1 VVGEGGGVP
10 GDGSVLA
17 LRASVVR
24 HQPDHLRPWPR
35 TWRAIVQPNAL
46 VSRGPYLYV
55 SSLAFQ
61 ALFPDC
67 GERMMVDVMVEGA
80 QDQVWPVRLVRAN
93 LYQGTRQPN
102 DQSGQLKAGSPV
114 LRDAFGGTLHLGTT
128 LEMTRA
134 GDGFG
139 GPGPPVVDMRVV
151 VDGDDDQVDG

>member
-1 VVGEGGGVP
+1 
-10 GDGSVLA
+10 
-17 LRASVVR
+17 
-24 HQPDHLRPWPR
+24 
-35 TWRAIVQPNAL
+35 
-46 VSRGPYLYV
+46 
-55 SSLAFQ
+55 
-61 ALFPDC
+61 
-67 GERMMVDVMVEGA
+67 MVDVMVEGA

-128 LEMTRA
+128 LEMSA